1 MPLCWST
8 TCKCVELGLETS
20 QHFFLFYNKH
30 QNIRRLTPDIV
41 RYLILYINMTRGLF
55 QLQNGCSDICQ
66 TLHGKSSCIIL
77 IPWFP
82 QIKVNKIKGL
92 FWDFSRT
99 FCSIFNHCISSK
111 IIKPWNPT
119 TVSILL
125 DYTLWTNSFS
135 LIRRECILP
144 YTITFVI
151 WYSTLPGN
159 IFKWLFSRTNIRRN
173 VKEWQVSWIS
183 CDTFYA

>member
-1 MPLCWST
+1 MRSRCSIQFNYLINQYDMRALSAPKW
-8 TCKCVELGLETS
+8 
-20 QHFFLFYNKH
+20 LF
-30 QNIRRLTPDIV
+30 
-41 RYLILYINMTRGLF
+41 RYLSN
-55 QLQNGCSDICQ
+55 
-66 TLHGKSSCIIL
+66 IIL
-77 IPWFP
+77 ILWLP

-92 FWDFSRT
+92 FRDFSRT

-135 LIRRECILP
+135 LIRRKCILP